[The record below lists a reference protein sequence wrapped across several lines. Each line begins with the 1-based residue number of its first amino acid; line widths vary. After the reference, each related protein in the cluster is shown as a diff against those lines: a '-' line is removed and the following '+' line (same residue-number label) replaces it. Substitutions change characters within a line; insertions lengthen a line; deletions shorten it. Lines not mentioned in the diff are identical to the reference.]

1 MPNNQRPTGNSP
13 DQLFDLRDPRSRQR
27 SHPLADN
34 NVVVVDP
41 DTGDV
46 FDPREGYTAN
56 QLPAKD
62 LMAVPRTTWYARSR

>member
-1 MPNNQRPTGNSP
+1 MPSNIY
-13 DQLFDLRDPRSRQR
+13 DLRDQNSRQR
-27 SHPLADN
+27 SHPLTDN

-56 QLPAKD
+56 QLPPKD
-62 LMAVPRTTWYARSR
+62 LMAVPRTTWYRRN